1 MLRTPVGD
9 RYVSER
15 MRAEGA
21 MLGGEASGH
30 IICAEVSPTGDGL
43 VAALKVIEVMRA
55 TGQPLS
61 ELRRG
66 LRKLPQLVRAFRV
79 KEKLPLEELPT
90 VQAAIRAVA
99 AELGARG
106 RVLVR
111 YSGTESKIRLLVEG
125 ENAAQVQAG
134 LDSLKAAVR
143 TDLLVESGSRAF
155 AGDGGTRSPTEGGT
169 RGTIF

>member
-1 MLRTPVGD
+1 
-9 RYVSER
+9 
-15 MRAEGA
+15 
-21 MLGGEASGH
+21 
-30 IICAEVSPTGDGL
+30 
-43 VAALKVIEVMRA
+43 VMRA

-61 ELRRG
+61 ELRSV
-66 LRKLPQLVRAFRV
+66 LRKLPQLTRALRV

-125 ENAAQVQAG
+125 EDAAQVQAG

-143 TDLLVESGSRAF
+143 TDLLVESGTRAF
-155 AGDGGTRSPTEGGT
+155 AGSGGTRGPNEGST